1 MEPLGNKTAKG
12 CTVMTALR
20 VLVKCVGKK
29 FQPVFDTGK
38 SSLKSVTAIALKP
51 LLPTTVPP
59 RPLTSAFSPGEF
71 LCGFVDLLPSS
82 FAPS

>member
-1 MEPLGNKTAKG
+1 MELLGSKTAKG

-38 SSLKSVTAIALKP
+38 SSLKTVTAIALKP
-51 LLPTTVPP
+51 RPP
-59 RPLTSAFSPGEF
+59 RPSRPVPSPLLCLLVSFSVV
-71 LCGFVDLLPSS
+71 L
-82 FAPS
+82 